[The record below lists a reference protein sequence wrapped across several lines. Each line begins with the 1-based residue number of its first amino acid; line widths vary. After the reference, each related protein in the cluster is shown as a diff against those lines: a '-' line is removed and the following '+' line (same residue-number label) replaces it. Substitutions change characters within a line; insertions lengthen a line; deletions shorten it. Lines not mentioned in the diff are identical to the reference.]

1 MIPIVI
7 PAMMNL
13 ANHSP
18 IIHYLSQSNTFIEK
32 LMKGKV
38 YIAFQ
43 QPLDMEIVKP
53 FYRVKQTYDF
63 MRFMMDNGSNQQIIE
78 YLENLNEIETQEDS
92 GAIAKLLIN
101 HIGLLEDETIYTH
114 VKYRLWENSE
124 KARGYKGTL
133 TQKRNE
139 YLKRR
144 A

>member
-43 QPLDMEIVKP
+43 QLLDMEIVKL

-78 YLENLNEIETQEDS
+78 YLENLNEIETQD
-92 GAIAKLLIN
+92 
-101 HIGLLEDETIYTH
+101 
-114 VKYRLWENSE
+114 
-124 KARGYKGTL
+124 GYF
-133 TQKRNE
+133 E
-139 YLKRR
+139 ME
-144 A
+144 